1 MHLLPQ
7 DWIVWMQYCMDFQTI
22 CWTSCNMFKC
32 CCKIL
37 LCGIGKYDHISAT
50 LKSLHWL
57 LVIQRI
63 EFKISVLVYKYLNG
77 VAPQY
82 LCKLLHFYAKDR
94 DLRSAGDKTLLETP
108 QVRTK
113 FGEKAFCYYA
123 PNIWNSL
130 PKRCTVKQI
139 NWHLQEKKLSRIC
152 LV

>member
-1 MHLLPQ
+1 MHLLSQ
-7 DWIVWMQYCMDFQTI
+7 DWMVRMQYCMDFQTI
-22 CWTSCNMFKC
+22 CGQAATCSNAAAR
-32 CCKIL
+32 L

-63 EFKISVLVYKYLNG
+63 EFKISVLVYTYLNG

-113 FGEKAFCYYA
+113 FGERAFCYYA

-130 PKRCTVKQI
+130 PKRCKVKQN
-139 NWHLQEKKLSRIC
+139 NWHLQEQKLSLIC